1 MAFQGDSIFWV
12 ELDKVVP
19 NPYQPRREFDEAKL
33 KELAESIRMYG
44 VLQPLTVTRKERSRD
59 DGTFFS
65 EYELIAGERRLRAS
79 KFAGLSQ
86 VPVIIRQGEQTEQEK
101 LELAIIENLQRE
113 DLNSVDRALAFQQ
126 LTEVFHLTHA
136 QVAAKMGRSREY
148 VSNTL
153 RLLALPEYMLTS
165 LRKAEM
171 SEGHARALLML
182 AGRTEEQDVLFR
194 EILLKKI
201 SVRESERISR
211 KIATDRVRKKKW
223 QDSDPTL
230 IEIERK
236 FTESLGTRVQIKK
249 TDFGGTVSIDYFDPA
264 DLDKILDIIEKRPVA
279 GLSDEAY
286 EVTAAVSDTLK
297 DEATEANA
305 IIEKLAENTPLE
317 SVPENNEEKPTAVA
331 HNNLPAV
338 DDLVT
343 PPAVDELVVPP
354 AVDDMVTPLAVD
366 DLVVPPAPFSSSHQS
381 SGGLDNKGS
390 SVQGNVVTPK
400 SETVIEN
407 QGSNSSDQKIDVGY
421 RPQEDIVVETSKE
434 LLSKMDQAKSEKDD
448 SDMYSIKNFGV

>member
-12 ELDKVVP
+12 ELDKIVP

-44 VLQPLTVTRKERSRD
+44 VLQPLTVTRRERTRD
-59 DGTFFS
+59 DGTFFT

-79 KFAGLSQ
+79 KFAGLAQ

-126 LTEVFHLTHA
+126 LTEIFKLTHA

-153 RLLALPEYMLTS
+153 RLLALPQYMLDS
-165 LRKAEM
+165 LQRGEI

-182 AGRTEEQDVLFR
+182 TDRPEEQDVLFR

-211 KIATDRVRKKKW
+211 KIATDRVRKKEWKG
-223 QDSDPTL
+223 SDPTL
-230 IEIERK
+230 IEYERK
-236 FTESLGTRVQIKK
+236 LTETLGTRVQIKK
-249 TDFGGTVSIDYFDPA
+249 TDFGGTVSIDYFDPD
-264 DLDKILDIIEKRPVA
+264 DLQKIIDNMAKNPASVSS
-279 GLSDEAY
+279 G
-286 EVTAAVSDTLK
+286 AVSEVVVDTLSEEK
-297 DEATEANA
+297 EEANEVMA
-305 IIEKLAENTPLE
+305 RLSQNTPLQEVLVENPTLE
-317 SVPENNEEKPTAVA
+317 SEVVKHAP
-331 HNNLPAV
+331 LPAV
-338 DDLVT
+338 DDLVEPPAVDTLVT
-343 PPAVDELVVPP
+343 PPAVTEEKVEATEEVIPTDTYEDRFDS
-354 AVDDMVTPLAVD
+354 AK
-366 DLVVPPAPFSSSHQS
+366 DLL
-381 SGGLDNKGS
+381 GKMTD
-390 SVQGNVVTPK
+390 
-400 SETVIEN
+400 
-407 QGSNSSDQKIDVGY
+407 
-421 RPQEDIVVETSKE
+421 SKN
-434 LLSKMDQAKSEKDD
+434 EKDD

>member
-12 ELDKVVP
+12 ELDKIVP

-44 VLQPLTVTRKERSRD
+44 VLQPLTVTRRERTRD

-79 KFAGLSQ
+79 KFAGLAQ

-126 LTEVFHLTHA
+126 LTEIFKLTHA

-153 RLLALPEYMLTS
+153 RLLALPQYMLDS
-165 LRKAEM
+165 LQRGEI

-182 AGRTEEQDVLFR
+182 TDRPEEQDVLFR

-211 KIATDRVRKKKW
+211 KIATDRVRKKEWKG
-223 QDSDPTL
+223 SDPTL
-230 IEIERK
+230 IEYERK
-236 FTESLGTRVQIKK
+236 LTETLGTRVQIKK
-249 TDFGGTVSIDYFDPA
+249 TDFGGTVSIDYFDPD
-264 DLDKILDIIEKRPVA
+264 DLQKIINSMAKDSVSA
-279 GLSDEAY
+279 SSGAASEA
-286 EVTAAVSDTLK
+286 VIDTLSEEK
-297 DEATEANA
+297 EEANEVMA
-305 IIEKLAENTPLE
+305 RLSQNTPLE
-317 SVPENNEEKPTAVA
+317 EVLEEDSIPTPELEIVDHAP
-331 HNNLPAV
+331 LPAI
-338 DDLVT
+338 DDLVEPPALDTLVT
-343 PPAVDELVVPP
+343 PPTVVE
-354 AVDDMVTPLAVD
+354 
-366 DLVVPPAPFSSSHQS
+366 
-381 SGGLDNKGS
+381 
-390 SVQGNVVTPK
+390 
-400 SETVIEN
+400 ETVDAAEEAPAT
-407 QGSNSSDQKIDVGY
+407 STY
-421 RPQEDIVVETSKE
+421 EDRFDSTKD
-434 LLSKMDQAKSEKDD
+434 LLGKMADAKSEKDD

>member
-1 MAFQGDSIFWV
+1 MSFQGDSIFWV

-19 NPYQPRREFDEAKL
+19 NPYQPRREFDEQKL

-44 VLQPLTVTRKERSRD
+44 VLQPLTVTRRERTRD

-113 DLNSVDRALAFQQ
+113 DLNAVDRALAFQQ

-153 RLLALPEYMLTS
+153 RILALPEYMLSS
-165 LRKAEM
+165 LRRGEM
-171 SEGHARALLML
+171 SEGHSRALLML
-182 AGRTEEQDVLFR
+182 VDRPEEQDVLYR

-211 KIATDRVRKKKW
+211 KIATDRVRKRSWK
-223 QDSDPTL
+223 DSDPGL
-230 IEIERK
+230 IELERK
-236 FTESLGTRVQIKK
+236 LTETLGTRVQIKK
-249 TDFGGTVSIDYFDPA
+249 TDFGGTLSIDYFDPT
-264 DLDKILDIIEKRPVA
+264 DLDKIFQLTNRMGTGAI
-279 GLSDEAY
+279 SDEGMN
-286 EVTAAVSDTLK
+286 AVDVVNETLRE
-297 DEATEANA
+297 EASEAN
-305 IIEKLAENTPLE
+305 EVMERLEDNTPLE
-317 SVPENNEEKPTAVA
+317 EASNMEEEWTEAPNTSLPALDTLVTPPAVDELVTPPA
-331 HNNLPAV
+331 VDTLVTPPAIDNLMTPPAV

-343 PPAVDELVVPP
+343 PPAVDDLVTPP
-354 AVDDMVTPLAVD
+354 AETFKPHE
-366 DLVVPPAPFSSSHQS
+366 DLVEESSKALLH
-381 SGGLDNKGS
+381 KF
-390 SVQGNVVTPK
+390 
-400 SETVIEN
+400 
-407 QGSNSSDQKIDVGY
+407 DQT
-421 RPQEDIVVETSKE
+421 R
-434 LLSKMDQAKSEKDD
+434 SEKDD
-448 SDMYSIKNFGV
+448 TNIYSLKNFNI

>member
-12 ELDKVVP
+12 ELDKIVP

-44 VLQPLTVTRKERSRD
+44 VLQPLTVTRRERTRD

-79 KFAGLSQ
+79 KFAGLAQ

-126 LTEVFHLTHA
+126 LTEIFKLTHA

-153 RLLALPEYMLTS
+153 RLLALPKYMLDS
-165 LRKAEM
+165 LQRAEI

-182 AGRTEEQDVLFR
+182 TDRPEEQDVLFR

-211 KIATDRVRKKKW
+211 KIATDRVRKKEWKG
-223 QDSDPTL
+223 SDPTL
-230 IEIERK
+230 IEYERK
-236 FTESLGTRVQIKK
+236 LTETLGTRVQIKK
-249 TDFGGTVSIDYFDPA
+249 TDFGGTVSIDYFDPD
-264 DLDKILDIIEKRPVA
+264 DLQKIINNMAKDSTSISSGVA
-279 GLSDEAY
+279 SEA
-286 EVTAAVSDTLK
+286 VIDTLSEEK
-297 DEATEANA
+297 EEANEVMA
-305 IIEKLAENTPLE
+305 KLSQNTPLE
-317 SVPENNEEKPTAVA
+317 EVLDELPTLESEVIEHAP
-331 HNNLPAV
+331 LPAIDNLV
-338 DDLVT
+338 EPPSLDTLVT
-343 PPAVDELVVPP
+343 PPAV
-354 AVDDMVTPLAVD
+354 
-366 DLVVPPAPFSSSHQS
+366 
-381 SGGLDNKGS
+381 
-390 SVQGNVVTPK
+390 
-400 SETVIEN
+400 
-407 QGSNSSDQKIDVGY
+407 
-421 RPQEDIVVETSKE
+421 VETPRVSDEVMPTGSYEDRFDGAKD
-434 LLSKMDQAKSEKDD
+434 LLEKMADTKNEKDD